1 MVDPVDETEPP
12 SNRRD
17 NNELNNEADDT
28 RNARRQRTTIM
39 QPSDDSLLSSPIFL
53 NIFSEISLSSLE
65 KKGAEKL
72 NLNTKYIDLHLLRII
87 TPVPRATTAYVF
99 NKNKK
104 SNADNSITFYRIF
117 LCRVHSEKFEQD
129 NDRLVYL
136 METRSKNKALWNQ
149 NVNDRDS
156 GAIAIGSFIRLPVP
170 MPVDSYMRGD
180 IPLVNS
186 YFPAMLLKLP
196 PVLPTVQRNRGIEAN
211 TSLAFISNNATVNI
225 HVTVPIKTSC
235 TGNFCDK
242 QQVFDWLGTRGCGC
256 YGMSPNSTNLVFQHH
271 LSVSN
276 GTDLYE
282 MDNFSSSKFSKL
294 YLKDI
299 IPGTIMLYMLKNAQ
313 FL

>member
-1 MVDPVDETEPP
+1 MVDPDDETEPP

-104 SNADNSITFYRIF
+104 SNADNSITFYSIF

-129 NDRLVYL
+129 NNHLVYL

-156 GAIAIGSFIRLPVP
+156 GAITIGSLSNFLFRSLMTVICNIILPW
-170 MPVDSYMRGD
+170 
-180 IPLVNS
+180 LT
-186 YFPAMLLKLP
+186 L
-196 PVLPTVQRNRGIEAN
+196 
-211 TSLAFISNNATVNI
+211 TS
-225 HVTVPIKTSC
+225 
-235 TGNFCDK
+235 
-242 QQVFDWLGTRGCGC
+242 
-256 YGMSPNSTNLVFQHH
+256 
-271 LSVSN
+271 
-276 GTDLYE
+276 
-282 MDNFSSSKFSKL
+282 
-294 YLKDI
+294 
-299 IPGTIMLYMLKNAQ
+299 
-313 FL
+313 